1 MISVTHFALPGNNGM
16 SLDAP
21 DCGGSEG

>member
-1 MISVTHFALPGNNGM
+1 VTHFASPGNNGM